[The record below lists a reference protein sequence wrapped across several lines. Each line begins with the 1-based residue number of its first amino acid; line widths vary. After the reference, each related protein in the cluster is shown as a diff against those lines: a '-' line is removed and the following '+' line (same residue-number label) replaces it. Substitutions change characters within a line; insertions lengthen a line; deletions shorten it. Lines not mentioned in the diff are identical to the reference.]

1 MSGDYETG
9 QIQVTTYNVD
19 GSETHVV
26 LNNHGSTNVNDVTV
40 ESIAWRSASFVQEY
54 NDKVGNSSLN
64 SAITLANDM
73 AVNGAQSG
81 GGVDVGGVSTANG
94 AFGTAVGFGEVATL
108 SGQGKY
114 VTSTGAV
121 RDINPAKL
129 TANSKPYA
137 TAGKVLKSWGRASTV
152 VGVAVDSYALYN
164 NQISGAKFGLN
175 TGVTAWGLGVGAA
188 GMAIPAFVGGALYFG
203 VDAFYPGG
211 FNGAMQNNSN
221 LIQQNQA
228 ILGSGF
234 NLYRDH

>member
-1 MSGDYETG
+1 MEAVSISFKSQEFVNARNEQAAGTSYDSRTYASTGDG
-9 QIQVTTYNVD
+9 FIGPKQSNQN
-19 GSETHVV
+19 
-26 LNNHGSTNVNDVTV
+26 
-40 ESIAWRSASFVQEY
+40 
-54 NDKVGNSSLN
+54 
-64 SAITLANDM
+64 
-73 AVNGAQSG
+73 AQSG
-81 GGVDVGGVSTANG
+81 GGWDVSGVSTANG

-114 VTSTGAV
+114 VTSTGVV

-137 TAGKVLKSWGRASTV
+137 TAGKVLKSWGAASNLLS
-152 VGVAVDSYALYN
+152 VGLDAYAYRN

-175 TGVTAWGLGVGAA
+175 TSVTAWGVGVGSA
-188 GMAIPAFVGGALYFG
+188 GMAIPGFVGGALYFG
-203 VDAFYPGG
+203 VDSFYPGG
-211 FNGAMQNNSN
+211 FNGAMQQNSS